1 MSSASQGG
9 LMDITGFV
17 KTGIGATVMIT
28 SRMGVSLSADYE
40 VYFEMPYM
48 ISGFSPT
55 ALITLVL

>member
-1 MSSASQGG
+1 
-9 LMDITGFV
+9 MDITGFV